1 MRAEA
6 LVVSPAPNLPEEQH
20 EGCEKCSEIGVAL
33 YILSRVES
41 QVSKHLDNSRTYR
54 GGNSHAVRF
63 SIAVR
68 VENIRSES

>member
-20 EGCEKCSEIGVAL
+20 ESCEKCSEIGVAL
-33 YILSRVES
+33 YVLPRVEG

-63 SIAVR
+63 RRAVR
-68 VENIRSES
+68 IENIMSES